1 MPECREK
8 LVLEASEKVPSKNLL
23 IGENCHIVAESEDGP
38 RGNSILTKEERNRYP
53 NLILLCSNHHI
64 VIDNDP
70 ENWPVEKLHQI
81 KSDHELWIETQLTET
96 SEEDGLELKIY
107 TDLVNF
113 ITENL
118 LLYNWDWLSDHAVR
132 LLLYDKFVEG
142 VDNFWFIIQ
151 KSVWPNKLPE
161 LERSMMNLS
170 ERLSAYI
177 KHFLSN
183 SRLCENMKW
192 HVEDKTWKMTWR
204 SDYDK
209 YAEKSNEWQKKSTN
223 LLFNVVVALNEYADC
238 VRKYLNPKYMIYQ
251 GKFIINDSLGV
262 LSEMEPSIYIP
273 NKYIEE

>member
-1 MPECREK
+1 M
-8 LVLEASEKVPSKNLL
+8 
-23 IGENCHIVAESEDGP
+23 
-38 RGNSILTKEERNRYP
+38 
-53 NLILLCSNHHI
+53 
-64 VIDNDP
+64 
-70 ENWPVEKLHQI
+70 
-81 KSDHELWIETQLTET
+81 
-96 SEEDGLELKIY
+96 
-107 TDLVNF
+107 
-113 ITENL
+113 
-118 LLYNWDWLSDHAVR
+118 LYNWDWLSDHAVR

-183 SRLCENMKW
+183 SRLRENMKW

-251 GKFIINDSLGV
+251 GKFIINDVLGV
-262 LSEMEPSIYIP
+262 ISEMKPSIYIP
-273 NKYIEE
+273 KGYI